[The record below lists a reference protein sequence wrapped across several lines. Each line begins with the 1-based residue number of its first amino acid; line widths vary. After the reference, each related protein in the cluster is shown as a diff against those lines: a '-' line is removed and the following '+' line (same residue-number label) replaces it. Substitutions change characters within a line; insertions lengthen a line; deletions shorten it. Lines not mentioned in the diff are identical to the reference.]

1 VADRPHGL
9 RRDDRAV
16 AGRDDGAAEDD
27 LAAAGADPAGER
39 VDDGGR

>member
-9 RRDDRAV
+9 RRDDRTL
-16 AGRDDGAAEDD
+16 AGGDDRAAEDD
-27 LAAAGADPAGER
+27 LAAALADPPGER